1 MNVVDP
7 ILHHMRHSN
16 STSIVIAVSIVICG
30 LLSPGSRD
38 AHAQVSDWEFVEF
51 KEAIAAFSRWEC
63 RRGWDILWP
72 FAKAGNS
79 EARYLLWGAK
89 FNPSPPG
96 LDLRTSPQTEWER
109 HKLTLGAY
117 AGLARIPPSL
127 GGVNHQSLRREIQ
140 IYLRD
145 LSLGAN
151 GARVAQCYA
160 SDGSFRD
167 CLTMAVT
174 LGVVPKF
181 EDYAEEV
188 EKAERETG
196 RAASCWYPH

>member
-1 MNVVDP
+1 
-7 ILHHMRHSN
+7 MRHSN

-79 EARYLLWGAK
+79 EARYLLWSAH
-89 FNPSPPG
+89 FNTSPPG
-96 LDLRTSPQTEWER
+96 LDLRTSPQTAWDR

-117 AGLARIPPSL
+117 AGLARIPPGL
-127 GGVNHQSLRREIQ
+127 GDPNHRFVRREIQ

-151 GARVAQCYA
+151 GARVAQCYN

-196 RAASCWYPH
+196 KAASCWYPH